1 MTPASDRSAFF
12 ARTRLRLAETMRA
25 ANPLVLRHNRRYLRE
40 VAEDL
45 PVPPAHVLV
54 QVAGSADVRW
64 FLESGRLA
72 VEAMSDALARQ
83 GTEPDDLHAI
93 LDFGCGCCRVARHW
107 PSRTDAAITGVDY
120 NPRQIA
126 WCRRHLPFG
135 HFAVNDL
142 LPPLAFPDASFDL
155 IYALSV
161 LTHLPVEAQFAWLDE
176 LARLLRPGGYLLLSL
191 HGAHYRDE
199 MSADELSTFD
209 RGDVVVRHATVA
221 GTNRC
226 TTFHSEA
233 FIRNQM
239 QRGLTLIEHIPKGAT
254 GNPFQDQVLLR
265 RP

>member
-1 MTPASDRSAFF
+1 MTPASERSAFF
-12 ARTRLRLAETMRA
+12 ARTRLRVAETMRA
-25 ANPLVLRHNRRYLRE
+25 ANPVVLRRNRRYLRDA
-40 VAEDL
+40 AEDL

-54 QVAGSADVRW
+54 QVAGAADVRW
-64 FLESGRLA
+64 FLEGGRLA
-72 VEAMSDALARQ
+72 VLAMVDALARQ
-83 GTEPDDLHAI
+83 GTKPDDLHAI
-93 LDFGCGCCRVARHW
+93 LDFGCGCGRVARHW

-161 LTHLPVEAQFAWLDE
+161 LTHLPVAAQFAWLDE
-176 LARLLRPGGYLLLSL
+176 LARVLRPGGYLLLSL
-191 HGAHYRDE
+191 HGAHYRDG
-199 MSADELSTFD
+199 MSADERATFD
-209 RGDVVVRHATVA
+209 RGNVVVRHAAVA
-221 GTNRC
+221 GTNHC
-226 TTFHSEA
+226 TAFHPEA
-233 FIRNQM
+233 FVRDQM